1 MKACLNC
8 KTQIVSSN
16 CIVTEQELS
25 FEYDSFD
32 DVLVKLD
39 KATGDLKNILSAKID
54 KKSVIKSEHT
64 YVTEYIQ
71 DLVNQI
77 ELINMSLN
85 KSTSLADSKI
95 LINSTL
101 VSGEKTITQLFS
113 ILFKEVETL
122 KTNKSSLYLA

>member
-25 FEYDSFD
+25 FEYDSF
-32 DVLVKLD
+32 VKLD

-77 ELINMSLN
+77 ELINTSLN

-113 ILFKEVETL
+113 ILFKEVE
-122 KTNKSSLYLA
+122 K